1 VTSKPSPRPRT
12 SPTRIPGVA
21 TAEGTAR
28 FEARFA
34 ERYAD
39 DFYRALGRDSVRV
52 SSVGLGSY
60 LGDCDDATDDSYAD
74 TVRAALGHGIN
85 LLDTAINY
93 RCQRSERSIGR
104 ALAQTIEDGGVARD
118 EVVVCTKGGYIPL
131 DGSAPAT
138 REEYQEY
145 VAREYFERGIMEPED
160 VVGGGH
166 CIAPG
171 YLASQLE
178 RSRANLGLDAL
189 DVYYVHNPE
198 QQLDAVSLEELF
210 ARLGRAFEL
219 LEERCERGEIGVYGC
234 ATWNGFRPA
243 PDARGHLELAD
254 LVELAQEVAGDAHHF
269 RVVQLPVNLAFTEA
283 VRAQTQT
290 VKDRSMTLLEAA
302 AALGV
307 SVVASA
313 TLLQGKLAANL
324 PAQLHDAIPGHA
336 TDAQRAIAFVRSLP
350 VISAGLVGMKQI
362 EHLEENLGA
371 AARRGR
377 GG

>member
-1 VTSKPSPRPRT
+1 MTSKPSARPKE
-12 SPTRIPGVA
+12 SPAHVPGRA
-21 TAEGTAR
+21 TAEGTTR

-39 DFYRALGRDSVRV
+39 DFYRALGRDGVRV
-52 SSVGLGSY
+52 SSLGLGSY
-60 LGDCDDATDDSYAD
+60 LGECDDVGDGGYTDTA
-74 TVRAALGHGIN
+74 RAALARGIN

-93 RCQRSERSIGR
+93 RCQRSERALGR
-104 ALAQTIEDGGVARD
+104 AIAKSIDDGTVARD

-131 DGSAPAT
+131 DGSAPAS

-145 VAREYFERGIMEPED
+145 VTREYFERGIMEPDD

-166 CIAPG
+166 CLAPG

-178 RSRANLGLDAL
+178 RSRANLGLEAL

-210 ARLGRAFEL
+210 ARLGKAFEL

-234 ATWNGFRPA
+234 ATWNGFRSA
-243 PDARGHLELAD
+243 PEARGHLELAD
-254 LVELAQEVAGDAHHF
+254 LVELAHEVAGDAHHF

-283 VRAQTQT
+283 VRASTQR
-290 VKDRSMTLLEAA
+290 VKGRSMTLIEAA

-350 VISAGLVGMKQI
+350 VISVGLVGMKQI
-362 EHLEENLGA
+362 QHLEENLGA
-371 AARRGR
+371 AEA
-377 GG
+377 

>member
-1 VTSKPSPRPRT
+1 MTSTPSSRSGKTPA
-12 SPTRIPGVA
+12 RIPGLA

-39 DFYRALGRDSVRV
+39 DFYRALGRDGMRV

-60 LGDCDDATDDSYAD
+60 LGECDDADDDGYAG
-74 TVRAALGHGIN
+74 TARAALERGVN

-93 RCQRSERSIGR
+93 RCQRSERSFGR
-104 ALAQTIEDGGVARD
+104 ALAQVIADGVVARD

-145 VAREYFERGIMEPED
+145 VTREYFERDVMKPDD

-166 CIAPG
+166 CLAPG

-178 RSRANLGLDAL
+178 RSRANLGLDAI

-198 QQLDAVSLEELF
+198 QQLDAVTIEELF
-210 ARLGRAFEL
+210 ARLGKAFEL

-234 ATWNGFRPA
+234 ATWNGFRSA
-243 PDARGHLELAD
+243 PDSRGHLELAD
-254 LVELAQEVAGDAHHF
+254 LVELAHEVAGDAHHF

-283 VRAQTQT
+283 VRAPTQR
-290 VKDRSMTLLEAA
+290 VKDRSMTLIETA

-313 TLLQGKLAANL
+313 TLLQGKLAADL

-350 VISAGLVGMKQI
+350 VISAGLVGMKQVQ
-362 EHLEENLGA
+362 HLEENLESA
-371 AARRGR
+371 AV
-377 GG
+377 

>member
-1 VTSKPSPRPRT
+1 VTSTPPARPGEG
-12 SPTRIPGVA
+12 SERIPGLA

-28 FEARFA
+28 LEARFA
-34 ERYAD
+34 ERYAA
-39 DFYRALGRDSVRV
+39 DFYRALGRDGVRV

-60 LGDCDDATDDSYAD
+60 LGECDDAADAGYAE
-74 TVRAALGHGIN
+74 TTRAALEHGIN

-93 RCQRSERSIGR
+93 RCQRSERSMGR
-104 ALAQTIEDGGVARD
+104 ALARAIEDGVVARD

-131 DGSAPAT
+131 DGSAPAS
-138 REEYQEY
+138 REAYQEY
-145 VAREYFERGIMEPED
+145 VAREYFERGIMEPGD

-166 CIAPG
+166 CLAPD
-171 YLASQLE
+171 YLAAQLE
-178 RSRANLGLDAL
+178 RSRANLRLAAL

-198 QQLDAVSLEELF
+198 QQLDAVSPEELF
-210 ARLGRAFEL
+210 ARLGKAFEL

-234 ATWNGFRPA
+234 ATWKGFRSA
-243 PDARGHLELAD
+243 PEARGHLELAD
-254 LVELAQEVAGDAHHF
+254 LVELAHEVAGDAHHF
-269 RVVQLPVNLAFTEA
+269 RAVQLPVNLAFTEA
-283 VRAQTQT
+283 VRAPTQT
-290 VKDRSMTLLEAA
+290 VKGRSMTLLEAA

-350 VISAGLVGMKQI
+350 VISAGLVGMKQVQ
-362 EHLEENLGA
+362 HLEENLGA
-371 AARRGR
+371 AAV
-377 GG
+377 

>member
-1 VTSKPSPRPRT
+1 MTSKSSARPRAAHAH
-12 SPTRIPGVA
+12 IPGRA

-28 FEARFA
+28 FEARFV

-39 DFYRALGRDSVRV
+39 DFYRALGRDGVCV

-60 LGDCDDATDDSYAD
+60 LGECDDADDRGYAD
-74 TVRAALGHGIN
+74 TARAALERGIN
-85 LLDTAINY
+85 LFDTAINY
-93 RCQRSERSIGR
+93 RCQRSERALGR
-104 ALAQTIEDGGVARD
+104 AITNAIHDGMATRD

-145 VAREYFERGIMEPED
+145 VAREYLERGIMGPDD

-166 CIAPG
+166 CLAPG

-178 RSRANLGLDAL
+178 RSRANLGFDAI

-198 QQLDAVSLEELF
+198 QQLDAVSLDELF
-210 ARLGRAFEL
+210 VRLGRAFEL
-219 LEERCERGEIGVYGC
+219 LEERCDHDEIGVYGC
-234 ATWNGFRPA
+234 ATWNAFRSP

-254 LVELAQEVAGDAHHF
+254 LVELAHEVAGDAHHF

-283 VRAQTQT
+283 VRAPTQT
-290 VKDRSMTLLEAA
+290 VKGRSMTLLEAA

-313 TLLQGKLAANL
+313 SLLQGKLAADL

-362 EHLEENLGA
+362 EHLEENLRA
-371 AARRGR
+371 AAG
-377 GG
+377 

>member
-1 VTSKPSPRPRT
+1 VTSKPSARPRE
-12 SPTRIPGVA
+12 SPARIPGVA

-39 DFYRALGRDSVRV
+39 DFYRALGREGVRV

-60 LGDCDDATDDSYAD
+60 LGECDAATDDGYLE
-74 TVRAALGHGIN
+74 TVRAALEHGIN

-93 RCQRSERSIGR
+93 RCQRSERSMGR
-104 ALAQTIEDGGVARD
+104 ALARAIEDNLVARD
-118 EVVVCTKGGYIPL
+118 EVVLCTKGGYIPL

-145 VAREYFERGIMEPED
+145 VAREYFERGIMEPDD

-166 CIAPG
+166 CLAPG
-171 YLASQLE
+171 FLASQLD
-178 RSRANLGLDAL
+178 RSRANLGLDAI
-189 DVYYVHNPE
+189 DVYYIHNPE
-198 QQLDAVSLEELF
+198 QQLDAVALDELF
-210 ARLGRAFEL
+210 TRLGRAFEL

-234 ATWNGFRPA
+234 ATWNGFRSA

-254 LVELAQEVAGDAHHF
+254 LVELAHEVAGDAHHF

-290 VKDRSMTLLEAA
+290 VKGRSMTLLEAA

-350 VISAGLVGMKQI
+350 VISAALVGMKQI

-371 AARRGR
+371 AAGQERSG
-377 GG
+377 

>member
-1 VTSKPSPRPRT
+1 MTSTPPARPSEGFE
-12 SPTRIPGVA
+12 RIAGLA

-34 ERYAD
+34 ERYAA
-39 DFYRALGRDSVRV
+39 DFYRTLGRDGVRV

-60 LGDCDDATDDSYAD
+60 LGECDDAADAGYAG
-74 TVRAALGHGIN
+74 TTRAALEHGIN
-85 LLDTAINY
+85 LLDTAVNY
-93 RCQRSERSIGR
+93 RCQRSERSLGS
-104 ALAQTIEDGGVARD
+104 ALARAIEDGVVARD

-145 VAREYFERGIMEPED
+145 VAREYLGRGIMEPDD

-166 CIAPG
+166 CLAPG

-178 RSRANLGLDAL
+178 RSRANLGLEAI
-189 DVYYVHNPE
+189 DVYYIHNPE

-210 ARLGRAFEL
+210 ARLGKAFEL
-219 LEERCERGEIGVYGC
+219 LEERCERGEIGAYGC
-234 ATWNGFRPA
+234 ATWNGFRSA
-243 PDARGHLELAD
+243 PDSRGHLELAD
-254 LVELAQEVAGDAHHF
+254 LVELAHEVAGDAHHF
-269 RVVQLPVNLAFTEA
+269 RAVQLPVNLAFTEA
-283 VRAQTQT
+283 VRAPTQT
-290 VKDRSMTLLEAA
+290 VKGRSMTLLEAA

-350 VISAGLVGMKQI
+350 VISAGLVGMKQVQ
-362 EHLEENLGA
+362 HLEENLGA
-371 AARRGR
+371 AAV
-377 GG
+377 

>member
-1 VTSKPSPRPRT
+1 MA
-12 SPTRIPGVA
+12 GLA

-28 FEARFA
+28 LATRFA

-39 DFYRALGRDSVRV
+39 DFYRALGRDGVRV

-60 LGDCDDATDDSYAD
+60 LGECDDADDRGYTDTAG
-74 TVRAALGHGIN
+74 AALERGLN

-93 RCQRSERSIGR
+93 RCQRSERALGR
-104 ALAQTIEDGGVARD
+104 ALTRAIDDGTVARD

-145 VAREYFERGIMEPED
+145 VTREYFERGIMERDD

-166 CIAPG
+166 CLAPG
-171 YLASQLE
+171 FLASQLE
-178 RSRANLGLDAL
+178 RSRANLGLEAI

-198 QQLDAVSLEELF
+198 QQLDAISLEQLF
-210 ARLGRAFEL
+210 SRLAKAFEL

-234 ATWNGFRPA
+234 ATWNGFRSSSES
-243 PDARGHLELAD
+243 RGHLELGD
-254 LVELAQEVAGDAHHF
+254 LVELAHEVAGDAHHF
-269 RVVQLPVNLAFTEA
+269 RVVQLPVNLAFAEA
-283 VRAQTQT
+283 VRTPTQQ
-290 VKDRSMTLLEAA
+290 VRGRSMTLLEAA

-324 PAQLHDAIPGHA
+324 PAQLHDALPGHA

-371 AARRGR
+371 AGI
-377 GG
+377 